1 MNSIDNPF
9 APGAGTP
16 PPELAGR
23 EVILQQA
30 VNAIQRTQK
39 GKAAKSQILLG
50 LRGVGKTVLLNR
62 INQLAEEFG
71 NQTVIFEAVPNH
83 SLPEILSQ
91 QLLRLLLK
99 LDRRKKTGKDIQQ
112 AFGLLRE
119 FASMFKV
126 RIGEFEVG
134 LSPTKLTGDLNTDL
148 GDLLVSVAEAA
159 KARNTIVVIL
169 IDEVQY
175 LDNKDLAALILGLH
189 IISQKELP
197 LLLFGAGLPQLAKLA
212 GEAKSYA
219 ERLFDYTTIDKLDE
233 ESAWQA
239 IEEPVL
245 RENISFEPDAIRQ
258 IIQETEG
265 YPYFLQVWGSHV
277 WEVAKTSPIKISDV
291 NVASSRAIFAL
302 DSGFFRIRYERLTE
316 RQQEYA
322 RAMVCVGHLPATSTE
337 VAKIMGIGV
346 RQAAPLR
353 DEIIK
358 KGMAFSPERGLITF
372 SVPKFEDF
380 IKRNYLNKKS

>member
-1 MNSIDNPF
+1 MNSVDNPF
-9 APGAGTP
+9 APGAGSP

-23 EVILQQA
+23 EVVLQQA

-71 NQTVIFEAVPNH
+71 NQTVIFEAVPNQ

-134 LSPTKLTGDLNTDL
+134 LSPAKLTGDLNTDL
-148 GDLLVSVAEAA
+148 GDLLLSVAESA

-175 LDNKDLAALILGLH
+175 LDNNDLAALILGLH
-189 IISQKELP
+189 KISQKELP

-219 ERLFDYTTIDKLDE
+219 ERLFDYTTIDKLNT

-239 IEEPVL
+239 LEQPMI
-245 RENISFEPDAIRQ
+245 RENVSIEPDAIRQ

-277 WEVAKTSPIKISDV
+277 WEVAETSPIKISDV
-291 NVASSRAIFAL
+291 HIATSRAISAL

-322 RAMVCVGHLPATSTE
+322 RAMVRVGHLPATSTE
-337 VAKIMGIGV
+337 VANIMGIGV

-358 KGMAFSPERGLITF
+358 KGMAYSPDRGLITF
-372 SVPKFEDF
+372 SVPKFEDY
-380 IKRNYLNKKS
+380 IKRNFLNEKS

>member
-1 MNSIDNPF
+1 MNSVDNPF

-23 EVILQQA
+23 EVVLQQA

-39 GKAAKSQILLG
+39 GKAAKSQVLLG

-71 NQTVIFEAVPNH
+71 NQTVIFEAVPNQ

-134 LSPTKLTGDLNTDL
+134 LSPAKLTGDLNTDL

-189 IISQKELP
+189 KISQKELP

-219 ERLFDYTTIDKLDE
+219 ERLFDYTTIDKLDA

-245 RENISFEPDAIRQ
+245 RENISLEPDAIRQ
-258 IIQETEG
+258 IILETEG

-277 WEVAKTSPIKISDV
+277 WEAATTSPIKISDV
-291 NVASSRAIFAL
+291 HTATSRAISAL

-358 KGMAFSPERGLITF
+358 KGMAFSPDRGLITF